1 MASPGNQHCG
11 NCIGTLSFLLQA
23 AEDGTQKQSIMDDDD
38 DDDDDDVDECCIFKT
53 RSWTIQK

>member
-11 NCIGTLSFLLQA
+11 NCIVTLSFLLQA

-38 DDDDDDVDECCIFKT
+38 DDDDVDECCIFKT
-53 RSWTIQK
+53 HSWTIQK